1 MGKKEARLEVIR
13 MIISSREV
21 GRQEE
26 LINELAKSGYTAAQA
41 TLSRDLRLLRVSKVQ
56 NERGRYI
63 YVLPEERKYQ
73 RVSDQHVTQSAL
85 HRLGAFDVR
94 FSGNLAVM
102 KTGPGRASHVAYD
115 IDQAELPFVIGTI
128 AGDDTVLVVL
138 EENADRAQ
146 VLDAISS
153 VSFNL

>member
-26 LINELAKSGYTAAQA
+26 LIEELAKSGYTAAQA

-85 HRLGAFDVR
+85 QRLGAFDVR